1 VVELTGV
8 LAAMLSSAMGGAAVG
23 ATRFLAGRIDPA
35 ALGALR
41 FGIGFALLLPLV
53 MLRARGS
60 RWPARKD
67 WPATVGLGLLFF
79 GVFPVLFNASLAFTT
94 AARGALALSTL
105 PLLTMAVAA
114 ALGVE
119 RLTMRKSTG
128 VFVAVGGVAVALLAN
143 LVNPALAPPQ
153 AWRGD
158 LLMMSAALC
167 MALYSIGSRP
177 VIRRC
182 GPLPFTAVAMASGAV
197 SLALVAVA
205 GGGFSVLG
213 AFGIPQWLAV
223 AYVGIFGGA
232 VGFFLWAFALAR
244 TTPTL
249 VAVSVT
255 VNPVVAAWVGS
266 ALLGEPIHWNLIV
279 GVSAVLIG
287 IWIAVGGRGR
297 AISPISAP
305 SPQRHR

>member
-1 VVELTGV
+1 MVELTGV
-8 LAAMLSSAMGGAAVG
+8 LAAMTSSAMGGAAVG

-53 MLRARGS
+53 MLRAPGS

-119 RLTMRKSTG
+119 KLTMRKSTG
-128 VFVAVGGVAVALLAN
+128 VLVAVGGVAVALLAN
-143 LVNPALAPPQ
+143 LAHAPPQ

-158 LLMMSAALC
+158 LLMICAALC

-197 SLALVAVA
+197 SLALVAAVS
-205 GGGFSVLG
+205 GGFSVLG
-213 AFGIPQWLAV
+213 AFGTPQWMAV

-232 VGFFLWAFALAR
+232 VGFFLGPL
-244 TTPTL
+244 
-249 VAVSVT
+249 
-255 VNPVVAAWVGS
+255 
-266 ALLGEPIHWNLIV
+266 HWH
-279 GVSAVLIG
+279 
-287 IWIAVGGRGR
+287 
-297 AISPISAP
+297 AP
-305 SPQRHR
+305 RRPWSQSR